1 MSSQRI
7 SIAAALLSVML
18 FAAACKTSSP
28 TPAQT
33 PEHAL
38 SGLAAQHVVILP
50 TYIVRV
56 AGGLSWTL
64 PRSAEVARTQ
74 DTDIAAAFK
83 DRGIRGWIYPS
94 GLDSAFRRNPT
105 YATDPHSLAEEPL
118 RSPSLG
124 IDQRLPEPIASQI
137 RTLVALH
144 DDTRLVL
151 APVELRMEST
161 GGGTSGAPAGGRG
174 VLRLVLVDA
183 RASSV
188 RWIGEVAS
196 DPAPTFGPSITA
208 SIAAKLSA
216 AVAP

>member
-1 MSSQRI
+1 MSPQRFRLPTLI
-7 SIAAALLSVML
+7 LSAAIC
-18 FAAACKTSSP
+18 FGACKTSQP
-28 TPAQT
+28 TPAQP

-56 AGGLSWTL
+56 APGLGWTL
-64 PRSAEVARTQ
+64 PRFTDVAKTQ
-74 DTDIAAAFK
+74 DNDIAAAFR
-83 DRGIRGWIYPS
+83 DRGIRTWIMPG

-105 YATDPHSLAEEPL
+105 YATDPHTLAEEPL
-118 RSPSLG
+118 RSPTLG
-124 IDQRLPEPIASQI
+124 VDQRLPEPLASQL

-151 APVELRMEST
+151 APVELRVEAT
-161 GGGTSGAPAGGRG
+161 PGAAGSGRG

-196 DPAPTFGPSITA
+196 DPAPAFGPAITT
-208 SIAAKLSA
+208 SIADKLSA
-216 AVAP
+216 VIAP